1 MSAHTYIVY
10 DWHLDLRAGG
20 PTGYL
25 ANLKT
30 ALGAMGDDRIEFIHR
45 GTRPKSGTSLAKSIT
60 GSPGL
65 LRLFDDHDS
74 YRRLAGTEMAAG
86 MLAALETLDG
96 ARLSQPVADAVLASK
111 ATVFH
116 VHTTADAVRLHN
128 LLVRHGRRHAC
139 KIVLMSHTPEC
150 PAREWADV
158 AHDASGDARLAETI
172 FDAHRLRDQLAFVF
186 ADALIFPNRES
197 MDPCIATWPG
207 FADDFRHKPLHF
219 AESGVMPLGQSQLA
233 DPKAHFGQQGRFVV
247 SFLGR
252 HNAIKG
258 YDLLCRAGLRF
269 LAQHDDAAVLI
280 AGKPEPMT
288 PPAHPRW
295 TEIGWTKTPEDV
307 IAASDVFVLPNRL
320 TYFDLVLLE
329 VLSAG
334 RIVLAANNGG
344 SRALSGR
351 SSGIVLFDGE
361 DDLVAKLA
369 EIRAMDPE
377 RRRAMEQENR
387 RLYETDFT
395 ATAFAARYAETATR
409 IVEDFTVRPV
419 GALRTDGAPGVDVS
433 VIVPVYNVEDYLAQ
447 CLDSIL
453 AQDHPSFEVIV
464 VDDGSTDACPD
475 ILNTY
480 ASDPRLR
487 VIRQENGGL
496 SAARNTGLLH
506 AAGRFICFVD
516 SDDHL
521 DPRFLSTMQGQMERD
536 GTDMAFCAITIFDTQ
551 NSAVHSA
558 LHDEDDFLRANPGTQ
573 IPATLDNITRMFPSA
588 WNKLYRASVFDGL
601 AYPVGYLYEDNPVH
615 LQAMLRLD
623 RVSYVKQPLYFHRDD
638 RPTRIS
644 KTSSLRMLEVAHIAS
659 LLYSAIRDATN
670 ASVARDY
677 GTRLLQRLFWER
689 FWSVRSEQV
698 NLFLSAALVQ
708 MADLIGTDDDHAAMH
723 RDQRQEPE
731 FLRNKRRFLT
741 ERKAATGSRL
751 HLAPDDRMTLRET
764 SLAPSGRFLRDSGS
778 VTRKEDQSILIHP
791 ATDHLSIVEIG
802 GIGLYGDITVDLQ
815 FGLEH
820 PQAARTE
827 VRALLAPE
835 RIDDPAALRN
845 RLSSPT
851 PSETLSDWTEVEAAG
866 TAVLSLRARDL
877 GPCLTIYIASRPVE
891 EDVAFAWL
899 HLRKIALAR
908 RKMRT
913 PAGMD

>member
-1 MSAHTYIVY
+1 MSAQTCIVY
-10 DWHLDLRAGG
+10 DWHLDVRAGG

-25 ANLKT
+25 ANLKA
-30 ALGAMGDDRIEFIHR
+30 ALASMGDDRIEFIHR
-45 GTRPKSGTSLAKSIT
+45 ETRPKSGTSLAKSIT
-60 GSPGL
+60 ASPGL
-65 LRLFDDHDS
+65 MRVFDDYDS
-74 YRRLAGTEMAAG
+74 YRHMAGTEMATG

-96 ARLSQPVADAVLASK
+96 ARLSRPVADAVLASK

-116 VHTTADAVRLHN
+116 VHTTADAIRLHN
-128 LLVRHGRRHAC
+128 LLVQHGRRHAC

-172 FDAHRLRDQLAFVF
+172 FEAHRLRDQLAVIF

-197 MDPCIATWPG
+197 MEPCIATWPG

-219 AESGVMPLGQSQLA
+219 AESGVMPLGESLLA
-233 DPKAHFGQQGRFVV
+233 DPKAHFGQKGRFVI

-269 LAQHDDAAVLI
+269 LAQHEDAAILI

-288 PPAHPRW
+288 PPVHPRW
-295 TEIGWTKTPEDV
+295 TEIGWTQTPEDV
-307 IAASDVFVLPNRL
+307 VAACDVFVLPNRL

-344 SRALSGR
+344 SRALAGR

-369 EIRAMDPE
+369 EIRAMDPD
-377 RRRAMEQENR
+377 RRRAMEADNR
-387 RLYETDFT
+387 QLYERDFT
-395 ATAFAARYAETATR
+395 ADAFARRYADAATR
-409 IVEDFTVRPV
+409 IVDSFTVRPV
-419 GALRTDGAPGVDVS
+419 GALRSDSGTGVDVS
-433 VIVPVYNVEDYLAQ
+433 VIVPVYNVETYLPQ
-447 CLDSIL
+447 CIDSIL

-464 VDDGSTDACPD
+464 VDDGSTDACPN
-475 ILNTY
+475 ILSTY

-487 VIRQENGGL
+487 VIRQENAGL
-496 SAARNTGLLH
+496 SGARNTGLLH

-521 DPRFLSTMQGQMERD
+521 DPRFISTLQDQMERD
-536 GTDMAFCAITIFDTQ
+536 GTDMAFCAITIFDAE
-551 NSAVHSA
+551 NSNVHSA
-558 LHDEDDFLRANPGTQ
+558 LHDENDFLRANPGTQ
-573 IPATLDNITRMFPSA
+573 FPATLDNITRMFPSA
-588 WNKLYRASVFDGL
+588 WNKLYRATVFDGL
-601 AYPVGYLYEDNPVH
+601 TYPVGYLYEDNPVH

-623 RVSYVKQPLYFHRDD
+623 RASYVKQPLYFHRDD

-659 LLYSAIRDATN
+659 LLYSVIRAATN
-670 ASVARDY
+670 PSIARDY

-698 NLFLSAALVQ
+698 NVLLSAALVQ
-708 MADLIGTDDDHAAMH
+708 MADLIGTDDDHAALH

-731 FLRNKRRFLT
+731 FLRNKRRFLA

-751 HLAPDDRMTLRET
+751 HLGPDDRLILREASVT
-764 SLAPSGRFLRDSGS
+764 PSGRFDRNSGS
-778 VTRKEDQSILIHP
+778 VTRKDDQSILIHP
-791 ATDHLSIVEIG
+791 STDQISIVELG
-802 GIGLYGDITVDLQ
+802 GIGLYGDIAIDLQ

-820 PQAARTE
+820 PQAAPTE
-827 VRALLAPE
+827 VRALLVPE
-835 RIDDPAALRN
+835 RIEDPAVLRD
-845 RLSSPT
+845 RLSART
-851 PSETLSDWTEVEAAG
+851 ASETLSAWTEVEPGG

-877 GPCLTIYIASRPVE
+877 GPCLTIYIASRPME
-891 EDVAFAWL
+891 DDVAFAWL

-908 RKMRT
+908 RKAKIT
-913 PAGMD
+913 AAPD